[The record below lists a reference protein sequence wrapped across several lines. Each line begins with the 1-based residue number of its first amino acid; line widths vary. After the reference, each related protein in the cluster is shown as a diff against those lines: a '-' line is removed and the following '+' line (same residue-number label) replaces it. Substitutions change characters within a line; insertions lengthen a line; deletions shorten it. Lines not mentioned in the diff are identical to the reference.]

1 MSRAFEG
8 RRILLVGA
16 SSGIGAELTRQ
27 LLEQSAEVIAWGRQN
42 PGIEGLGSSILFA
55 EWDVLSGADA
65 PIASLSETLHGLVYL
80 PGSIPLKP
88 FHRTSPDDFRQTL
101 ELNFVGAVRTVQAAL
116 PALKQSGDASVVLM
130 STVAS
135 RIGMP
140 FHSAIASAKSALEGL
155 TLSLAAEYAALGLR
169 FNAVAP
175 SLTRTPLAQN
185 LLSTPEKME
194 ASARRHPLG
203 RIGEASDPAALIRFL
218 LSPEAGWMT
227 GQVVGVDGGLGNLK
241 GL

>member
-1 MSRAFEG
+1 MSGVFEG
-8 RRILLVGA
+8 RCILVVGA

-27 LLEQSAEVIAWGRQN
+27 LLDQGAEVIAWGRQH
-42 PGIEGLGSSILFA
+42 PEQTGWGSKVQFA
-55 EWDVLSGADA
+55 PWDVMSGTEA
-65 PIASLSETLHGLVYL
+65 PTSSLPEKLHGLVYL

-101 ELNFVGAVRTVQAAL
+101 EINFLGAVRAIQAAL
-116 PALKQSGDASVVLM
+116 PALKGSGDASVVLM

-140 FHSAIASAKSALEGL
+140 FHSAIASAKAAIEGL
-155 TLSLAAEYAALGLR
+155 TLSLASEYAAQGLR

-185 LLSTPEKME
+185 LLSTPEKAE

-203 RIGEASDPAALIRFL
+203 RVGEAGDPAALVRFL

-241 GL
+241 AL